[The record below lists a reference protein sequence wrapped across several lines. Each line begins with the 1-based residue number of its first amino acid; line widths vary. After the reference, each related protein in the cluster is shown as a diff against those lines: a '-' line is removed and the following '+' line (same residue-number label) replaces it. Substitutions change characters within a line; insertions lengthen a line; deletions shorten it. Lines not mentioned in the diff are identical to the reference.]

1 MVLRDIESAIN
12 KMQKL
17 KSAGVGLSI
26 DDFGTGYS
34 SLAYLKRLPIDILK
48 IDKSFIL
55 DVDKD
60 ENDAVIVD
68 TIIAMAKHMKI
79 DIVAEGVETEQALQ
93 FLKSRGCRKFQGYIF
108 GRPMPFNKLLGRFSD
123 MKKSGQR
130 TNVINIRSL

>member
-1 MVLRDIESAIN
+1 
-12 KMQKL
+12 MQKL

-34 SLAYLKRLPIDILK
+34 SLAYLKRLPVDILK

-55 DVDKD
+55 DIDKD

-68 TIIAMAKHMKI
+68 TIIAMARHMQI

-108 GRPMPFNKLLGRFSD
+108 GRPVPFNKLLSQFFD
-123 MKKSGQR
+123 IKKSSQR

>member
-1 MVLRDIESAIN
+1 
-12 KMQKL
+12 MQKL